1 MGWNWLTSVRLY
13 LPSLPSSKEYDPF
26 SGGKVNLAGACV
38 RRGDTLFAEGHYDG
52 AIAAYSEA
60 IQFQDCNLA
69 IKYKPALDRVLAF
82 ALNNRSC
89 AFLEKAEYDFAIQD
103 CNLAIKYK
111 PDLALAF
118 CNSGSAFLGK
128 GDCERAIQDYN
139 QALRLKPDL
148 ALALNNR
155 GIAFLLKGNL
165 GRAVQDYDRA
175 VDLQPDLAMAFR
187 NRGIAA
193 FCDRRFPHAKKDCAE
208 AVRLDPKDGHN
219 LIWLYLASARD
230 GKADKAQLEGQVTG
244 LDLRKWPGPAVEFLL
259 GSLTLEALLA
269 TSHHENLYKEREQRC
284 AAHFFIGQRELL
296 NGRLLEAANSFR
308 EVIASGAMNCL
319 EYQAA
324 EAELQDLNAE

>member
-1 MGWNWLTSVRLY
+1 
-13 LPSLPSSKEYDPF
+13 
-26 SGGKVNLAGACV
+26 
-38 RRGDTLFAEGHYDG
+38 
-52 AIAAYSEA
+52 
-60 IQFQDCNLA
+60 
-69 IKYKPALDRVLAF
+69 
-82 ALNNRSC
+82 
-89 AFLEKAEYDFAIQD
+89 
-103 CNLAIKYK
+103 
-111 PDLALAF
+111 
-118 CNSGSAFLGK
+118 
-128 GDCERAIQDYN
+128 
-139 QALRLKPDL
+139 
-148 ALALNNR
+148 
-155 GIAFLLKGNL
+155 
-165 GRAVQDYDRA
+165 
-175 VDLQPDLAMAFR
+175 MAFR

-324 EAELQDLNAE
+324 EAELQDMNAE

>member
-1 MGWNWLTSVRLY
+1 MGWNWLASVRLY
-13 LPSLPSSKEYDPF
+13 LPPVPSSKEYDPF
-26 SGGKVNLAGACV
+26 SVGKVNLVGACV
-38 RRGDTLFAEGHYDG
+38 RRGDTLLAEEHYDG
-52 AIAAYSEA
+52 VIAAYSEA

-69 IKYKPALDRVLAF
+69 IKHKPALDSFLAL

-103 CNLAIKYK
+103 CNLAIKYQ
-111 PDLALAF
+111 PDFALAF

-128 GDCERAIQDYN
+128 GDCERAIQDYD

-148 ALALNNR
+148 ALAMNNR

-175 VDLQPDLAMAFR
+175 VELQPNLAMAFR

-219 LIWLYLASARD
+219 LIWLYLASARE
-230 GKADKAQLEGQVTG
+230 GKADKAQLERQITRV
-244 LDLRKWPGPAVEFLL
+244 DLRKWPGPAVEFLL

-269 TSHHENLYKEREQRC
+269 VL
-284 AAHFFIGQRELL
+284 
-296 NGRLLEAANSFR
+296 
-308 EVIASGAMNCL
+308 
-319 EYQAA
+319 
-324 EAELQDLNAE
+324 